1 MNTHIRLNFWYKYTQ
16 GVSIR
21 YKAQHSSFKSPS
33 SFRLTHS
40 QATAMSPYPSLLSPV
55 KLGSVPLRNGVVMSA
70 LTRDR
75 STPTNVP
82 NDVRTLLHGELLLKL
97 LMINKTLI

>member
-1 MNTHIRLNFWYKYTQ
+1 
-16 GVSIR
+16 
-21 YKAQHSSFKSPS
+21 
-33 SFRLTHS
+33 
-40 QATAMSPYPSLLSPV
+40 MSPYPSLLSPV

-97 LMINKTLI
+97 LMTNKTLI